1 MTRNREFALI
11 DNTTQEVT
19 TSDSILELTDS
30 ILAGHGTETA
40 TAGWRC
46 GMMPSRTAR
55 TRSKRLSSPML
66 VRRRWARTRL
76 R

>member
-40 TAGWRC
+40 DGRLALRHDA
-46 GMMPSRTAR
+46 SRTAR